1 MKTDGLVFLGLGS
14 NLGNRRTVLDCA
26 IADLS
31 ADPSCTV
38 ITTSSCYAS
47 DAIGVVPEP
56 EFLNLVVSVLWES
69 GPRDLL
75 KLCQR
80 IETQHGRTRP
90 YPGAART
97 LDIDIL
103 FWDGY
108 QNQERELT
116 VPHQRLLERGFAL
129 LPLLEIA
136 PDLMSPYTHTALSNH
151 LNMDL
156 LNQGIHTAR
165 AEVIVD

>member
-1 MKTDGLVFLGLGS
+1 MNTEGLVYLGLGS
-14 NLGNRRTVLDCA
+14 NLGDRRTILECA
-26 IADLS
+26 LADLS

-38 ITTSSCYAS
+38 ITTSSCYTS
-47 DAIGVVPEP
+47 DAIGDVPEP
-56 EFLNLVVSVLWES
+56 EFLNMVVSVLWERS
-69 GPRDLL
+69 PRDLL

-90 YPGAART
+90 YPNAART

-103 FWDGY
+103 FWKGY
-108 QNQERELT
+108 QNQETDLT
-116 VPHQRLLERGFAL
+116 IPHPKLLERGFAL

-136 PDLMSPYTHTALSNH
+136 PDLVNPYTHTALSNH
-151 LNMDL
+151 LITDL

-165 AEVIVD
+165 AEVVID